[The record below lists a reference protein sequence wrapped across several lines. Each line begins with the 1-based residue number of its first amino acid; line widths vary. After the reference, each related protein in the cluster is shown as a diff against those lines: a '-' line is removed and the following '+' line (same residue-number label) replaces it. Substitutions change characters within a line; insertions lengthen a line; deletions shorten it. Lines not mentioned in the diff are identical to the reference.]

1 MIHRDSLAVECRAVR
16 DGLNVLID
24 GAGSDQD
31 CAWINVH
38 LEQCDQCRGAADELR
53 TVVSRL
59 KDVRPPTAAP
69 ADLPARLAA
78 IAGSDSRE
86 PLWLAPEGDGTLPSP
101 RRRRNRTLASGSLAL
116 MACVGM
122 LFGLGLLLAPSVDEV
137 ADAHTTANR
146 EFDLSLGIGAGA
158 QAVNAVMASA
168 QGGRLSPTTTIDR
181 PGVMTAMDW
190 RPLSESGAL
199 ELVLGSVDPRVGYV
213 GLQRVT
219 LAGGSGYVTANVRVA
234 QQPGSP
240 LSVAVHDESGQ
251 LINSGVLPPRQSDVV
266 STLPPSAVRFRVTSG
281 GTIAGQPATL
291 LEAKRADR
299 SLVARWWLAPELGLV
314 LWNETFDASGT
325 LVRSSGF
332 TDLQFTSQPPDG
344 TNPVPLQ
351 LSKAPA
357 VVGTA
362 TRQMCTD
369 GFNCATSLAGFRL
382 LSVSSD
388 SPINP
393 TVIHA
398 VYEKDGVC
406 VTVLQQRGRLSTSAS
421 SDGQQGREFG
431 VSADRSLVT
440 WQSGSVVY
448 TVTTNA
454 GPSVAEQVA
463 AQLPHEQPASMHPVR
478 KSLSGLAR
486 LVGLGPR

>member
-1 MIHRDSLAVECRAVR
+1 MIHRDSLGVECRAVR
-16 DGLNVLID
+16 DRLNVLID
-24 GAGSDQD
+24 GVASDED
-31 CAWINVH
+31 SARIGDH
-38 LEQCDQCRGAADELR
+38 LDRCDPCREAADQLR
-53 TVVSRL
+53 TVVNRL
-59 KDVRPPTAAP
+59 KDVHPAAAAP
-69 ADLPARLAA
+69 ADLSARLAA
-78 IAGSDSRE
+78 IAGGDARE
-86 PLWLAPEGDGTLPSP
+86 PLWLAPQGDGTLPSP
-101 RRRRNRTLASGSLAL
+101 RRRRNRSLVTGSVAL
-116 MACVGM
+116 VACVGM

-137 ADAHTTANR
+137 ADARTTANR

-168 QGGRLSPTTTIDR
+168 QGGRLSPTATIER

-190 RPLSESGAL
+190 RVVSEARAL
-199 ELVLGSVDPRVGYV
+199 ELVLGSVDPKVGYV
-213 GLQRVT
+213 GFQRVT
-219 LAGGSGYVTANVRVA
+219 LSGDSGYVTANVRVA
-234 QQPGSP
+234 QQPGSA

-251 LINSGVLPPRQSDVV
+251 LINSGSLPARQSDVV

-291 LEAKRADR
+291 LEAKRDDR

-314 LWNETFDASGT
+314 LWNETFDSSGT

-332 TDLQFTSQPPDG
+332 TDLQFTSQPPEG
-344 TNPVPLQ
+344 INPVPLR
-351 LSKAPA
+351 LSRAPA
-357 VVGTA
+357 EVGTA
-362 TRQMCTD
+362 TRQMCTG
-369 GFNCATSLAGFRL
+369 GFNCASSLAGFRL
-382 LSVSSD
+382 LSMSSD
-388 SPINP
+388 SPVNP

-406 VTVLQQRGRLSTSAS
+406 VTVLQQRGRLSTAAS
-421 SDGQQGREFG
+421 SGQQGREFG

-454 GPSVAEQVA
+454 GPSVAEVVA
-463 AQLPHEQPASMHPVR
+463 AQLPHEPAASQHPVR
-478 KSLSGLAR
+478 RSLSGLAR